1 MGPLHIQCIHSN
13 TPTAKTLAIVDM
25 ETGSKQREQ
34 QGGESLGEDASELG
48 SHQDVEDTNVSA
60 SNMLT
65 DEVEINLNMLCALML
80 DEVDREV
87 DSADIVIV
95 DQSGP

>member
-1 MGPLHIQCIHSN
+1 
-13 TPTAKTLAIVDM
+13 M